1 MSDLVTISNQLTL
14 DQHPVAT
21 YLASLTSPGSR
32 RTMKQS
38 LNLIAGLVSNGEC
51 DAMTFTWHNLR
62 YQHTAAI
69 RSALAQ
75 RCAPNTCNKHLAAM
89 KGVLHQC
96 RRLGLM
102 SAQDREAAADIKPI
116 KSQRLPKGRSL
127 ASSEI
132 EDLKRAILLDH
143 TPSGVRDAAILAIL
157 RVGLRRAEIVGLDLK
172 DFDNSEN
179 SLTIRGGK
187 GRKDR
192 IVYVPEGASSLI
204 VNWVSVRGNQPGA
217 LIFAISKTSNLIPR
231 RLSAQAIATI
241 MQARGTSAGLENFS
255 PHDFRRTFVGD
266 LLDAGVDIV
275 TVQSLAGHANP
286 ATTARYDRRGDKAKK
301 KAASAL
307 NF

>member
-1 MSDLVTISNQLTL
+1 MSEIVPISSQLTL

-21 YLASLTSPGSR
+21 YLASLSSPGSR
-32 RTMKQS
+32 RTMRQS
-38 LNLIAGLVSNGEC
+38 LNLIAKLVSNGEC

-69 RSALAQ
+69 RSALIM
-75 RCAPNTCNKHLAAM
+75 RWAPNTCNKHLAAM

-127 ASSEI
+127 ASIEI
-132 EDLKRAILLDH
+132 EDLKRVILSDH

-172 DFDNSEN
+172 DFDQTEN

-217 LIFAISKTSNLIPR
+217 LLFAISKTSNLIPR

>member
-38 LNLIAGLVSNGEC
+38 LNLIAGLVSNGQC

-69 RSALAQ
+69 RSALIM
-75 RCAPNTCNKHLAAM
+75 RCAPNTANKHLAAM

-127 ASSEI
+127 DTCEI
-132 EDLKRAILLDH
+132 DKLKREIMSDP
-143 TPSGVRDAAILAIL
+143 TPSGFRDAAILAIL
-157 RVGLRRAEIVGLDLK
+157 RGGLRRAEIVGLDLK
-172 DFDNSEN
+172 DFDRSEN

-192 IVYVPEGASSLI
+192 IVYVPEGAGSLI
-204 VNWVSVRGNQPGA
+204 ANWLGVRGETPGA
-217 LIFAISKTSNLIPR
+217 LLFAISKSHNIIPR

-241 MQARGTSAGLENFS
+241 ICARGKSAGLDNFS

-266 LLDAGVDIV
+266 LLDAGIDIV